1 MFTIDRSMTAEVEY
15 RQQRISQGYTPR
27 RKGLKAFARPGR
39 RLTAGSRPH
48 GAGLSGVGG
57 TVAAAR

>member
-39 RLTAGSRPH
+39 RLTAGSRP
-48 GAGLSGVGG
+48 GLSGVGG